1 MYEHRDCFY
10 NIKVIQVLGKSRR
23 GNKYLI
29 LCGMIRNVFPAVAVL

>member
-10 NIKVIQVLGKSRR
+10 NIEVVQVLGKSKR

-29 LCGMIRNVFPAVAVL
+29 CVE